1 MEAAGAAQERHPL
14 RLAGLIV
21 AGVVLVVGLAAVVL
35 FLWLGSY
42 APLAA
47 LGDGTFAPGPGLGA
61 DVRPVTGSGGKTVF
75 LPTYRKGRPFDTAFT
90 VHNDGRFAV
99 TVTGLGSTASSPE
112 LAPQELLTTDSSTAS
127 TDPARLQ
134 PFEKLRLDP
143 GDSAILVVRWRL
155 DCPAGDK
162 SEVFAD
168 RVPLRYDYLS
178 LFTRTERVRLPFA
191 VTLRCAGGPPETP

>member
-1 MEAAGAAQERHPL
+1 MDAAGAAEQRHPL
-14 RLAGLIV
+14 RLAGLIA
-21 AGVVLVVGLAAVVL
+21 AGVVLLVGLAAVVL
-35 FLWLGSY
+35 FFWLGRY

-47 LGDGTFAPGPGLGA
+47 LGEGTFAPGPGLGA

-75 LPTYRKGRPFDTAFT
+75 LPTYRNGRPFDTAFT

-99 TVTGLGSTASSPE
+99 TVTGLGSMTSPPE
-112 LAPQELLTTDSSTAS
+112 LAPQELLNTDSSTAS
-127 TDPARLQ
+127 TDPAHLQ

-143 GDSAILVVRWRL
+143 GDSAILVVRWGL
-155 DCPAGDK
+155 DCPTGDK

-168 RVPLRYDYLS
+168 QVPLRYRYLS